1 MTNICA
7 FVHAVS
13 IFFFQMRRSRQASYS
28 TEGFNL
34 AGDILQLI
42 SMQLSQIQNIH
53 NPEGLDIT
61 ARDVEILRGLFE
73 CRILTVEQI
82 AALHFEDRQAAARKR
97 IWKLKKADLVRERP
111 RRAYEP
117 AVLFLSRRALRLLI
131 EQGHITDYPKLSVAA
146 YEKRTRVSPLTL
158 RHEIEVNDVKAAF
171 AKAIRLTSGLQLP
184 QFSTWPTLFQFWG
197 YTRRG
202 QRVRVQPD
210 GFLRIRQGVEQHSFF
225 LEVDRSSES
234 HWRIAEKIE
243 CYLDFYR
250 RGGLALRN
258 GRPKHDYK
266 GFPFRV
272 LVVFRNAERRN
283 NAAERLIGQQ
293 PPILSIAVLATIDE
307 VRMNPLGPIWIR
319 PCDYRDVVIG
329 IPYGAAPLTSNAP
342 IYRRS
347 AERDEYIEKAVKRN
361 ALIDAMFDN

>member
-1 MTNICA
+1 MEN
-7 FVHAVS
+7 
-13 IFFFQMRRSRQASYS
+13 RS
-28 TEGFNL
+28 NL
-34 AGDILQLI
+34 
-42 SMQLSQIQNIH
+42 
-53 NPEGLDIT
+53 EGLDVT

-82 AALHFEDRQAAARKR
+82 AGLYFEDRQEAARKR

-111 RRAYEP
+111 RRAHEP
-117 AVLFLSRRALRLLI
+117 AVLFLSRKALRLLI
-131 EQGHITDYPKLSVAA
+131 EQGHIADYPKLSVAA

-158 RHEIEVNDVKAAF
+158 RHEIEVNNIKASFVKATR
-171 AKAIRLTSGLQLP
+171 IVEGVSLP

-210 GFLRIRQGVEQHSFF
+210 GFLRIRQCDEEYSFF
-225 LEVDRSSES
+225 LEVDRSSEA

-258 GRPKHDYK
+258 GRPKDDYK
-266 GFPFRV
+266 AFPFRV
-272 LVVFRNAERRN
+272 LLIFRNAERRN
-283 NAAERLIGQQ
+283 NAAEQLIAHQ
-293 PPILSIAVLATIDE
+293 PPILNIAVLTTIDQ
-307 VRMNPLGPIWIR
+307 VRTNPLGPIWIR
-319 PCDYRDVVIG
+319 PRDYREVIRGTPYDAIPASDV
-329 IPYGAAPLTSNAP
+329 A

-347 AERDEYIEKAVKRN
+347 TQRDAWIEKTVVHH
-361 ALIDAMFDN
+361 ALIEPRIPFMRSDTQTPLAPLFFS

>member
-1 MTNICA
+1 M
-7 FVHAVS
+7 
-13 IFFFQMRRSRQASYS
+13 QMP
-28 TEGFNL
+28 
-34 AGDILQLI
+34 
-42 SMQLSQIQNIH
+42 QIENR
-53 NPEGLDIT
+53 PDLGGLDVT

-82 AALHFEDRQAAARKR
+82 AALHFEDRQEAARKR
-97 IWKLKKADLVRERP
+97 IWKLKKAHLVRERP

-117 AVLFLSRRALRLLI
+117 AVLFLSRKALRLLV
-131 EQGHITDYPKLSVAA
+131 EQGHIADYPKLSVAA

-171 AKAIRLTSGLQLP
+171 AKAIRMAEGVSLP

-197 YTRRG
+197 YTRSG

-210 GFLRIRQGVEQHSFF
+210 GFLRIRQGDEEYSFF
-225 LEVDRSSES
+225 LEVDRSSET

-258 GRPKHDYK
+258 GRPKDDYK
-266 GFPFRV
+266 TFPFRV
-272 LVVFRNAERRN
+272 LLIFRNAERRN
-283 NAAERLIGQQ
+283 NAAERLIAHQ
-293 PPILSIAVLATIDE
+293 PPILSIAALTTIDE
-307 VRMNPLGPIWIR
+307 VKTNPLGAIWIR
-319 PCDYRDVVIG
+319 PRDYRDVIRDTPYDA
-329 IPYGAAPLTSNAP
+329 IPASDVA

-347 AERDEYIEKAVKRN
+347 AQRDAWIEKTVIHH
-361 ALIDAMFDN
+361 ALIEPRIAYSRSDTQAPLAPPFFS